1 MQIQISKQIFFPPL
15 WKHSDAVT
23 KQMVIQMQAVTS
35 SVYYPFECVV
45 NTERHSIIVGC
56 FFPPFYFCIAFIA
69 VFFHLTDESFKRP
82 FLACSHLP
90 YSLTNRPVVIKRYPQ
105 LCPQTKHERPAAS
118 KEAPSNADRAGV
130 AGQCR
135 GAGEVNN
142 RHWPSPRAPPTLEHQ
157 QYNKQQRIT
166 EPNIA
171 MPEEVKQQ
179 EDKRKRETEKKIERE
194 GDMIGRKTR
203 QRGWGGRQWDK
214 ETETEWVKVVDEAA
228 EVWWGRRGGE

>member
-1 MQIQISKQIFFPPL
+1 MQSQSRWWSRCRRWPLQCTILLNMWWIQKDTRSL
-15 WKHSDAVT
+15 W
-23 KQMVIQMQAVTS
+23 
-35 SVYYPFECVV
+35 VV
-45 NTERHSIIVGC
+45 

>member
-1 MQIQISKQIFFPPL
+1 MKDQQHQKKLQ
-15 WKHSDAVT
+15 VT
-23 KQMVIQMQAVTS
+23 L
-35 SVYYPFECVV
+35 
-45 NTERHSIIVGC
+45 TELEWPDNVEE
-56 FFPPFYFCIAFIA
+56 
-69 VFFHLTDESFKRP
+69 LE
-82 FLACSHLP
+82 
-90 YSLTNRPVVIKRYPQ
+90 Q
-105 LCPQTKHERPAAS
+105 
-118 KEAPSNADRAGV
+118 
-130 AGQCR
+130 
-135 GAGEVNN
+135 VNN
-142 RHWPSPRAPPTLEHQ
+142 RRWPSPCTPPTLEHQ

-228 EVWWGRRGGE
+228 EVWWGRRGGEQAASLLSGVYREAFRDK